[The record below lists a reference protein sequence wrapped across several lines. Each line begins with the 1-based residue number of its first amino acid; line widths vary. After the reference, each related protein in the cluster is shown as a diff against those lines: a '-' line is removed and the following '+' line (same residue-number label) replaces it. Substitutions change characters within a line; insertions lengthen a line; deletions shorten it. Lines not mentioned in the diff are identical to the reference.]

1 MSILKRYIRV
11 IVPIL
16 ATLILFSLA
25 GCGSVSKLPNSGDGS
40 KSAAIKLKIGY
51 PVGSLSK
58 ELFLQTA
65 VDKGIFAKYG
75 LQVEGKDYSVGGQ
88 IIQDLAGGNLDLAIV
103 GPSPALIGAAQGVDL
118 KVVASGIKNYC
129 PLVARK
135 GINSIKELDGKTVGT
150 PGVSSIEETMLNYL
164 ESQQGIKTKHIAA
177 NVSNLAGMLEKGE
190 LDAIVPWEPVAA
202 NTVAKV
208 TGAHYLLDTILPNA
222 EAADITV
229 SGKLFREHPNTVI
242 LFLKAAE
249 ETRQYVL
256 THTDERVKAAAQITG
271 LPESVIAESI
281 RRSHEFTTPL
291 QINMDSIKLIAS
303 SDIAS
308 GKLRGIDQ
316 KGLNS
321 FLTKNIDS
329 ALLQQALQ

>member
-1 MSILKRYIRV
+1 MSIFRRNFRV
-11 IVPIL
+11 IASI
-16 ATLILFSLA
+16 ALIFVLFSLT
-25 GCGSVSKLPNSGDGS
+25 GCGSVSKTPDSGAGG
-40 KSAAIKLKIGY
+40 KSSAIKLRIGY
-51 PVGSLSK
+51 PVGSLTK
-58 ELFLQTA
+58 ELFLQTGI
-65 VDKGIFAKYG
+65 DKGIFAKYG
-75 LQVEGKDYSVGGQ
+75 LEVEGEDYSVGGQ
-88 IIQDLAGGNLDLAIV
+88 IIQDLAGGNLDVGIV

-118 KVVASGIKNYC
+118 KIVASGIKNYC

-135 GINSIKELDGKTVGT
+135 GINSIKELNGKKVGT

-164 ESQQGIKTKHIAA
+164 ESQQGIKTKHVYA
-177 NVSNLAGMLEKGE
+177 NVANLTEMLDKGE

-202 NTVAKV
+202 DTVAKV
-208 TGAHYLLDTILPNA
+208 AGAHYLLDTILPNA

-229 SGKLFREHPNTVI
+229 PGKFFRDNPNTIVS
-242 LFLKAAE
+242 FLKAAE
-249 ETRQYVL
+249 EIRQYIL
-256 THTDERVKAAAQITG
+256 KHTDERVKAAAQITG

-316 KGLNS
+316 NGLNS
-321 FLTKNIDS
+321 FLAKNIDS